1 MEDKSKLVLTTID
14 GNGAEVPFGGG
25 MPFATTMPKKSTVV
39 CVTLDAHGVEIPIP
53 AINDPDGPGAPGTPG
68 TLWRQGEGPDFL
80 WESSSDGGETWEAS
94 ENTWKAEDGI
104 LAEPVELTPSGAGVL
119 DLNNVLAALSAAGL
133 ITVDTATAQAELAKV
148 TDIAVATVPNG
159 TANTKAGVEAAML
172 ILANALV
179 AANYTVTIGA
189 GSTYDDVTGE
199 WEGVFVVTKTTTPLN
214 TAADA
219 AARTITITILA
230 E

>member
-1 MEDKSKLVLTTID
+1 MSADKSKLILTTID
-14 GNGAEVPFGGG
+14 EDGVEVPFGGG
-25 MPFATTMPKKSTVV
+25 EPFAVTMPKKSTVV
-39 CVTLDAHGVEIPIP
+39 CVTLDEDGNEKPIT
-53 AINDPDGPGAPGTPG
+53 INDPDGAGPKGDKGDPGA
-68 TLWRQGEGPDFL
+68 
-80 WESSSDGGETWEAS
+80 
-94 ENTWKAEDGI
+94 DGI
-104 LAEPVELTPSGAGVL
+104 FTSPVELTPSGAGIL

-172 ILANALV
+172 ILANALT

-189 GSTYDDVTGE
+189 GSTYDDATGE
-199 WEGVFVVTKTTTPLN
+199 WEGVFVVTKDTTPLN
-214 TAADA
+214 TAADE
-219 AARTITITILA
+219 AARSITITILA